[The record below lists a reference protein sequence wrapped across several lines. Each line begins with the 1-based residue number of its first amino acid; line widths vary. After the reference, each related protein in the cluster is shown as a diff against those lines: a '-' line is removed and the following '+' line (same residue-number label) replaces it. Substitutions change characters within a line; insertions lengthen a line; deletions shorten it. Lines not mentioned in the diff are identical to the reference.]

1 MGHKSMI
8 FNKKTGRFVTK
19 TGPIGKQIVKKG
31 QAISKTDF
39 EKAKSSKSSKSSK
52 SKSPKSSSYK
62 KATFSLSTHKFTIGN
77 DYSAEE
83 LYDFG
88 VSIGAIGYKNG
99 NKVKLT
105 ENQVG
110 GYYFKSI

>member
-1 MGHKSMI
+1 MGQKSMI

-39 EKAKSSKSSKSSK
+39 EKAKSSKSSKS
-52 SKSPKSSSYK
+52 KSPKSSSDK

-110 GYYFKSI
+110 GFYFKSI

>member
-1 MGHKSMI
+1 MLGRPIGQKSMI

-39 EKAKSSKSSKSSK
+39 EKAKSSKSSSD
-52 SKSPKSSSYK
+52 K
-62 KATFSLSTHKFTIGN
+62 KATFSLSTHKFRIGN
-77 DYSAEE
+77 EYSAEE
-83 LYDFG
+83 LHDFG

-110 GYYFKSI
+110 GFYFKSI